1 MMTRK
6 QLKYDIKELMRNT
19 DFEAQRND
27 PQLKLWQSK
36 ALYIMSRPVSESS
49 DGQGKQKGPTLSS
62 WPFPNVWWAGVI

>member
-1 MMTRK
+1 MMKRK

-36 ALYIMSRPVSESS
+36 ALYTTRPPVSGSS
-49 DGQGKQKGPTLSS
+49 NGQEAKHGNGE
-62 WPFPNVWWAGVI
+62 VIQGSL